1 MDLACALSENFGM
14 PPYLDLALMIEG
26 EIKLDVPG
34 WQLATDSRGSDSTF
48 WAAVEGLSDAERQL
62 LLIFGAGSRSR
73 RHSAYL
79 TWAASSASA
88 STEGRIN
95 CLKLT
100 PAPSS

>member
-1 MDLACALSENFGM
+1 VDLACALSENFGM

-26 EIKLDVPG
+26 EIKLDV
-34 WQLATDSRGSDSTF
+34 RGSDSTF